1 MPIFLKNIEK
11 AIDKRQVLWYNAIC
25 RMMSRSKESAAS
37 LTISEFRAHGGTM
50 LKG

>member
-1 MPIFLKNIEK
+1 MLIFLKNIK
-11 AIDKRQVLWYNAIC
+11 KTIDKKQVLWYNAIC
-25 RMMSRSKESAAS
+25 RMMSRLKESTAP